1 MEKKQPKPKVS
12 SYVTGISARFHDDD
26 PTGEKFMAIVRR
38 HKTQKQFMEWVVAQD
53 ATQGG
58 KKR

>member
-26 PTGEKFMAIVRR
+26 DTGHRFYDIVKR
-38 HKTQKQFMEWVVAQD
+38 HKTQKAFMAWVVAQD
-53 ATQGG
+53 DQKEGG
-58 KKR
+58 EK